1 MLKIYKKNTKK
12 LSILIN
18 FYKFDNKMNLKS
30 KSLFLRRRQYFDFF
44 YFFKIYRMDFIFD
57 NNCLLDKKSLIILL
71 FNLLYRKNLISY
83 ICYGI
88 R

>member
-1 MLKIYKKNTKK
+1 M
-12 LSILIN
+12 SILIN